1 MRKSALRVLRA
12 ALASVLIMAMIAP
25 TALALSAPVWINA
38 YTRVYEYPTT
48 GARSVAVG
56 RGLSVTL
63 TAYKSG
69 WGRLSYKGRTGY
81 IPLKYITLKQPIRG
95 YLSTSAAIYR
105 GPGTG
110 KLGVAPAGTMV
121 YVIGVDGSYARIL
134 SQTVRASGYVEGRV
148 LTRTAPAAPSAPA
161 TGYGRVPS
169 LDSIPN
175 HLRSNTTSP
184 AQSRIEYTIYVAQYF
199 IGAPYAESAEP
210 PKTFDCSKLCYYCY
224 GKSKSNVLKGSSY
237 SQGYDDS
244 FPRIDAIA
252 DLKRGDMVCF
262 DTIQDDDLSDHVGIY
277 LGDGY
282 FLHASSEA
290 KKVIVSTLA
299 SGYYNRVFSWG
310 RRIFDS

>member
-12 ALASVLIMAMIAP
+12 ALASILLLAMIAP
-25 TALALSAPVWINA
+25 GALALSAPVWINA
-38 YTRVYEYPTT
+38 NTRVYEYPST

-105 GPGTG
+105 GPGSG

-121 YVIGVDGSYARIL
+121 YVIGVDGGYARIL
-134 SQTVRASGYVEGRV
+134 SQSGKASGYVEGRV
-148 LTRTAPAAPSAPA
+148 LTRNAPAAPSAPSS
-161 TGYGRVPS
+161 GYGSVPPQNN
-169 LDSIPN
+169 IPD
-175 HLRSNTTSP
+175 HLRSTTTSP
-184 AQSRIEYTIYVAQYF
+184 DQSRIEYTIYVAQNF

-210 PKTFDCSKLCYYCY
+210 PKNFDCAKLCYYCY
-224 GKSKSNVLKGSSY
+224 CKARSNVLKGSSY

-244 FPRIDAIA
+244 FQRIDAIA

-262 DTIQDDDLSDHVGIY
+262 DTVQDDDLSDHVGIY

-290 KKVIVSTLA
+290 RKVIVSSLA